1 MKNLLVVNSSPNFET
16 SVSRKLSAEFESRWK
31 AAFPD
36 AQIKERDVVK
46 NPIPQLDQET
56 IGAFYTPDDQKSPEQ
71 KLAIALSDTL
81 VDEVLEADTIV
92 IGAPMHNFSITS
104 GLKAYF
110 DQIARVGRTFNYGE
124 NGPVGEL
131 GDKKIYVIVA
141 SGGKYSKGNPAEAMN
156 MLEPVV
162 NTILGFLGAT
172 DITFI
177 YGEGTAMGEDVIAE
191 SIKVAENAISEAV
204 TAQAA

>member
-1 MKNLLVVNSSPNFET
+1 MNKLLVVNSSPNFET
-16 SVSRKLSAEFESRWK
+16 SISRKLGAEFVSRWE
-31 AAFPD
+31 AAFPGG
-36 AQIKERDVVK
+36 QVKHRDVAKDPV
-46 NPIPQLDQET
+46 PHLTQEL
-56 IGAFYTPDDQKSPEQ
+56 IGSFYTPDDQKSAEQ
-71 KLAIALSDTL
+71 KLTIALSDSL
-81 VDEVLEADTIV
+81 VDELLEADTIV

-110 DQIARVGRTFNYGE
+110 DHIARIGRTFNYTE

-131 GDKKIYVIVA
+131 GDKKIYVMAA

-162 NTILGFLGAT
+162 KTFLSFLGAV
-172 DITFI
+172 DVTFI
-177 YGEGTAMGEDVIAE
+177 YGEGAAMGEDVIGESVKAAE
-191 SIKVAENAISEAV
+191 TAIADAI